1 MEDIPDR
8 ENPFD
13 DNRGDDG
20 DDEGQELYPMS
31 STTTRGRG
39 GSYHRGGASHT
50 EETSFIDNID
60 ENTPLIQR
68 ERERDEAWER
78 IRTKFP
84 KVNPKKSNFT
94 ASIDDGQVV
103 VTLKRSNAITY
114 PLFESDGQLNH
125 ALPPAI
131 TKSLG
136 PSAEEI
142 KKSNDAEI
150 ARRKEKVK
158 DLESARKEASLRWR
172 ENIDRN
178 ISSQREQTDELEREN
193 IDRNISS
200 EREQIDELERENEAI
215 EERMSLRDR
224 VKAIFKKYGLTAFS
238 VLTAVGAVIGVIV
251 SNLKNGLSKL
261 GKGIGDGFKSIG
273 KKLGA
278 ILPGMVG
285 AIASFLFRTA
295 GEVVGFLAKNS
306 WLLIVAAVMYF
317 VEQVKNNKK
326 LKK

>member
-178 ISSQREQTDELEREN
+178 ISS
-193 IDRNISS
+193 